1 MKWSFFGGEG
11 IITENNR
18 YEQRKIIKYNHLV
31 ANLIILHTMRS
42 MTRALNELNAEGY
55 VIEPAL
61 LKKLAP
67 YRTQHINRF
76 GSYIL
81 NLDKTVEPLLD
92 ERDLNLKLDLL
103 KTTV

>member
-1 MKWSFFGGEG
+1 MKWSFFCGEG

-18 YEQRKIIKYNHLV
+18 HKQRKIIKHNYFV
-31 ANLIILHTMRS
+31 ANLIIIYTMRL

-67 YRTQHINRF
+67 YRAQPINRF
-76 GSYIL
+76 GSYKL
-81 NLDKTVEPLLD
+81 NLDKIVEPLLD
-92 ERDLNLKLDLL
+92 ERDLNLKLNTL
-103 KTTV
+103 TSTA